1 MCSQQTSC
9 ANDPCDCYERGL
21 ADARRTVEAEL
32 AAERAAIAVL
42 AASLMDAA
50 DNISLWVNPQDAPCF
65 GALDDLPIEID
76 PMMVRGAVRV
86 ADRTGAS
93 PRAF

>member
-1 MCSQQTSC
+1 MSSQQTSC
-9 ANDPCDCYERGL
+9 ASGTCDCYQRGL

-50 DNISLWVNPQDAPCF
+50 DDISIYVNQQDAACF

-76 PMMVRGAVRV
+76 PAMVRGAVRV
-86 ADRTGAS
+86 ADRTGTL